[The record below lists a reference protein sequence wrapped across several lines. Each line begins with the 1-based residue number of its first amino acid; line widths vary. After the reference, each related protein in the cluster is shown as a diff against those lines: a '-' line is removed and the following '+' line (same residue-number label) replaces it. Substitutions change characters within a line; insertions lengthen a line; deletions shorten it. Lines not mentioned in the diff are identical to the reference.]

1 VLELIPPPALL
12 LQHENLKRAAALSSG
27 LSNIVCEWVDGNE
40 GMSSA
45 Q

>member
-1 VLELIPPPALL
+1 VPEPTPPPALL
-12 LQHENLKRAAALSSG
+12 LQRENLKRAAASSSG
-27 LSNIVCEWVDGNE
+27 LSNNVCEWVDGNE